1 MSSVL
6 DDFFACPSETLLES
20 CTKKQLVKIA
30 ERFSIDLTTQ
40 DKRMKET
47 LVTTLKRS
55 LVDKGVFEVRAE
67 VIVPSESVTFHPSEL
82 DSESERKFPEMSLQ
96 EKQLYLDA
104 AKIRAERED
113 RAAKEREVERE
124 FAARELDQQLAVRKL
139 EIELERERDERAFQ
153 LKKLELE
160 LSVKRVEASR
170 VDVPLGERHQPREP
184 HEPVFD
190 VHKNVRLVPP
200 FSEKAIEKYFYHFER
215 VALSLKWPKK
225 FWTLLLQCVFTG
237 KAQEVYSA
245 LSLEQSGPRGVEE

>member
-82 DSESERKFPEMSLQ
+82 DSESERKFPDMSLQ

-190 VHKNVRLVPP
+190 VHKNVKPRKFILL
-200 FSEKAIEKYFYHFER
+200 SHWNR
-215 VALSLKWPKK
+215 VIRCRIFFLEGGVTTLCSLSFPAGGRISWKRVVDCTP
-225 FWTLLLQCVFTG
+225 LLPDYI
-237 KAQEVYSA
+237 A
-245 LSLEQSGPRGVEE
+245 